1 MQYKALSIAGFD
13 GSGGAGIQ
21 ADLKTFSALG
31 CYGMTVLTALPIQNT
46 CGVKSCYEI
55 PLQAIEDQLNA
66 IFDDIVPDSIKIG
79 MLFNSDIIELVSNFL
94 KKRAVNIPIVLDPV
108 TLAKSGDSLLL
119 PEAIETLISLLM
131 PLATIVTPNIPEALS
146 FTGVNANSENEMI
159 TVAEKLLDLGPEFV
173 LLKGGHLHS
182 SESNDLL
189 YGKDGSSTWYKNPR
203 IDSKNTHGT
212 GCTLSAAIAAC
223 LAQNI
228 ELKQACS
235 IAKIY
240 LTNAISAAKTL
251 SVGMGNGPVHH
262 FYHLWPHLSSPDSIN
277 RSIANDV

>member
-31 CYGMTVLTALPIQNT
+31 CYGMTVLSALPVQNT

-66 IFDDIVPDSIKIG
+66 IFDDIVPNSIKIG

-131 PLATIVTPNIPEALS
+131 PLATIVTPNIPEAFS

-159 TVAEKLLDLGPEFV
+159 IVAEKLLDLGPEFV

-189 YGKDGSSTWYKNPR
+189 YGKDGSCTWYKNPR

-223 LAQNI
+223 LAQGI

-240 LTNAISAAKTL
+240 LTNAISAAKTQ
-251 SVGMGNGPVHH
+251 SVGMGNGPVQH
-262 FYHLWPHLSSPDSIN
+262 FYHLWPQLSSPDRIK
-277 RSIANDV
+277 RSIANGV